1 MPKTFINFVEK
12 TFICVNLK
20 WQLKTEKNMIK
31 DISLRVS
38 PETAARQEMLE
49 PKVFGSAGCKVND
62 WKVVRRSI
70 DARKRD
76 IIIDLTVRIAS
87 GEDQK
92 VPSGYVP
99 VTFPDVADSSLT
111 VVIVG
116 SGPAGLFAALECIRL
131 GMRPIVLERGKD
143 VDSRRLDIAAL
154 NREKRV
160 DPESNYCF
168 GEGGAG
174 TFSDGKLYTRSKKR
188 GNPIEVLSLLVQHGA
203 DEKILIDS
211 HPHIGSDRLP
221 GIMKSIRQTI
231 ISSGGEVHFQTR
243 VDKLIIEDGV
253 VMGVVTSGGEV
264 FNGDAVI
271 LATGHSAR
279 DVYRSLARDGVKMEP
294 KGLAVGVR
302 LEHPQK
308 TIDQIQYHSPSGRG
322 KWLPPAEYNFVT
334 QVDGRGVYS
343 FCMCPGGVVV
353 PAGSSS
359 EELVVN
365 GMSASA
371 RSSIWANSGMVV
383 EIRPGDFPE
392 YSDRGE
398 FEMLDLVEDLEK
410 KFYKESDNSIVA
422 PSQRMKDFVEGKDS
436 RNLPPSSYLPGL
448 YEARLDRILPPFI
461 SGRLQ
466 KGFMDF
472 GRKAKGFLDN
482 NAILIGLESRTS
494 SPVRLPRDKETL
506 CHTEIKGLYPAG
518 EGAGYA
524 GGIVSAA
531 IDGMRCA
538 RSIGANLSSRQ
549 IDN

>member
-1 MPKTFINFVEK
+1 
-12 TFICVNLK
+12 
-20 WQLKTEKNMIK
+20 MIK
-31 DISLRVS
+31 DITLRVS
-38 PETAARQEMLE
+38 PELASSSQLLA
-49 PKVFGSAGCKVND
+49 PKVFGASGCKVND

-76 IIIDLTVRIAS
+76 IFINLTVRVAS
-87 GEDQK
+87 GEDRE
-92 VPSGYVP
+92 VPSGFVP
-99 VTFPDVADSSLT
+99 VEFPDVSSAKDK
-111 VVIVG
+111 VIIVG
-116 SGPAGLFAALECIRL
+116 AGPAGLFAALECIRL

-143 VDSRRLDIAAL
+143 VDSRRLDIATL
-154 NREKRV
+154 NRERKI

-188 GNPIEVLSLLVQHGA
+188 GNPAEVLSLLVQHGA
-203 DEKILIDS
+203 KEEILIDS

-231 ISSGGEVHFQTR
+231 IECGGEVLFQTK
-243 VDKLIIEDGV
+243 VDRLLIHDGV
-253 VMGVVTSGGEV
+253 VKGVVTVDGTEIS
-264 FNGDAVI
+264 GDAVI

-279 DVYRSLARDGVKMEP
+279 DVYRSLAKDGVRMEA

-302 LEHPQK
+302 LEHPQQS
-308 TIDQIQYHSPSGRG
+308 IDRIQYHNPSGRG
-322 KWLPPAEYNFVT
+322 RWLPAAEYNFVT

-353 PAGSSS
+353 AAGSGP

-365 GMSASA
+365 GMSASS

-383 EIRPGDFPE
+383 ELRPGDFPA

-410 KFYKESDNSIVA
+410 KFFEESGGGIVA
-422 PSQRMKDFVEGKDS
+422 PAQRMKDFVEGKKS
-436 RNLPPSSYLPGL
+436 KNLPPSSYLPGL
-448 YEARLDRILPPFI
+448 YEGRIDQLLPPFI
-461 SGRLQ
+461 ATRLQ
-466 KGFMDF
+466 KGFTDF
-472 GRKAKGFLDN
+472 GKRAKGFLTND
-482 NAILIGLESRTS
+482 AILIGLESRTS
-494 SPVRLPRDKETL
+494 SPVRIPRDKETL

-538 RSIGANLSSRQ
+538 RSIKQSLNPQPLPL
-549 IDN
+549 NP